1 MKKWISALSILL
13 SFVGFSQNQFKID
26 NLKEVLNDSSDNT
39 QKVSTI
45 IVLSELHQANAEG
58 EIYAKSVLDLA
69 RKSKDSTL
77 QIKAL
82 KTLSHWNYSVNK
94 YGLSLSYLY
103 NISDIITFQNE
114 RLGIGKK
121 LYSIGNINKK
131 NGQLDLALDGYQKSI
146 NILEKFKDFKSLC
159 EVLNKAGI
167 TDKDIEHYPG
177 AMKHYHRA
185 YDIALKHKLDLN
197 LASKSANMGVVF
209 KRQNNYLEALKYYQM
224 SKKIHTSAKNYV
236 GLANIYST
244 IGNIHRRLKQMNS
257 ARINFKTAIFY
268 REKSGSEKILS
279 YSYNNIAISFSDI
292 KMFDSALHYLKIS
305 EKFKLKNDSIR
316 DLASTYLNYAEIYDE
331 LNDTINFNKYYSKGN
346 AIAEDYKDKVVIN
359 SLISTKSTIQSQNDK
374 YKDAYLNVLKV
385 IEQLNDDKIDQ
396 EQRQIATSVLNA
408 QFNDKRKNQQIN
420 NLAEANEK
428 LIDQNNEINLQ
439 KNNLKMKDQLSFYL
453 IVALIGCAI
462 FLISMILILFQKN
475 KKLANNASTIEKAMV
490 DLNKSRGSIEEKETL
505 IKEVHHR
512 VKNNLQIIKSLVRL
526 QKNNVQDST
535 TKSILSEFELRVSSM
550 ALVHES
556 LYKSDDLSKV
566 NINAYYEKLIY
577 SLIEAYSVSQS
588 IETNMNIDV
597 VSLELDTLIPLG
609 LLTNEI
615 ISNALKHG
623 LKGQEKG
630 LLTINFYLKNDF
642 YYLYISDNG
651 SGFPV
656 DMEERVS
663 NSLGMELIDAL
674 VQQLDGEM
682 IRSSNP
688 GAQFNIKF
696 KKTNQ

>member
-26 NLKEVLNDSSDNT
+26 SLEKVLNESSEDAH
-39 QKVSTI
+39 KVSI
-45 IVLSELHQANAEG
+45 IIELSELYQTNTEG
-58 EIYAKSVLDLA
+58 EIYAKSALDLA
-69 RKSKDSTL
+69 KKSKDSTL

-82 KTLSHWNYSVNK
+82 KNLSRWNYSVKK
-94 YGLSLSYLY
+94 YDLSLSYL
-103 NISDIITFQNE
+103 NNVSDILTFQNDS
-114 RLGIGKK
+114 LGIGKN
-121 LYSIGNINKK
+121 LYSIGNIYKK
-131 NGQLDLALDGYQKSI
+131 NGQLDLALDAYQKSI
-146 NILEKFKDFKSLC
+146 NILEKFKDFKTLC

-167 TDKDIEHYPG
+167 THKDIENYPE

-185 YDIALKHKLDLN
+185 YDIALKHKLDQN
-197 LASKSANMGVVF
+197 LASTCTNMGVVF

-236 GLANIYST
+236 GLANIYNN
-244 IGNIHRRLKQMNS
+244 IGNIHRRLKQVDS
-257 ARINFKTAIFY
+257 ALINFKTAIFY
-268 REKSGSEKILS
+268 REKSGTEKMLS

-292 KMFDSALHYLKIS
+292 KMYDSALHYLKIS
-305 EKFKLKNDSIR
+305 EKFKLKNDSR
-316 DLASTYLNYAEIYDE
+316 SDLASTYLNYAEIYVE
-331 LNDTINFNKYYSKGN
+331 LNDTINFNKYYSNGI
-346 AIAEDYKDKVVIN
+346 AIAEDYNDKFVIN
-359 SLISTKSTIQSQNDK
+359 SLITAKSTIQAQNNN
-374 YKDAYLNVLKV
+374 YKDAYLNILKV

-396 EQRQIATSVLNA
+396 EQQQIATSVLNV
-408 QFNDKRKNQQIN
+408 QFNDKRKTQKIN
-420 NLAEANEK
+420 NLAEANDK

-453 IVALIGCAI
+453 ILALIGCAI

-490 DLNKSRGSIEEKETL
+490 DLNKSQGSIEEKETL

-615 ISNALKHG
+615 ISNALKYG

-651 SGFPV
+651 LGFPV

-688 GAQFNIKF
+688 GAQYNIKF